1 MSQSPENDYALLSEV
16 VNKTTSAIIVVSEAG
31 IIDKANQAALDLL
44 GESSLQGRRWVEVI
58 SKVFRPRNDDGHE
71 ISTRD
76 GKRLQVTTVALSSGQ
91 LIQMNDLTETRLL
104 QDKLSHMERL
114 SSLGR
119 MAASLAHQIRTPLSA
134 AMLYAANLGNANLQ
148 PMARKRFQ
156 EKLVTRLEALEAQ
169 VSDILMFARSNE
181 QTVAQVDATQLVE
194 QACNNV
200 TAVLTKGG
208 AQMATQLDEGP
219 MTIMANS
226 TALTGALS
234 NLIANAV
241 EAGAKRIILK
251 LTRTNEAVIFSVAN
265 DGPKI
270 PDELKEKIFEPFYTS
285 KSSGTGLGLAV
296 VSAVTKV
303 HQGILSL
310 DEWNETFATVF
321 NIAIPLFVPEQNETI
336 QQAEPSQTM
345 AKAKSQEQAHGS
357 ALNQSQGSALGQSQ
371 SSSVS
376 SSQSTAIGASQG
388 ASFSQGQGSELEQAP
403 GTHSMQ
409 GMSLTHSS
417 EHRASAIGH
426 NNEMLHGS
434 SSVLGAAQ
442 DIGYGSQM
450 ASSFEVGEAHN
461 ANSQGSGYGHAMD
474 QGYDRSPN
482 NLGQA
487 NHELS
492 TMGQSSWEQMGSAM
506 PSSDDN
512 RGSLNE
518 LSAHSDSLSALE
530 DLGLVGNDNIAQNHL
545 GSSEDIIS
553 RTHGHIMGIGNIQGA
568 NALRLGD
575 HNELPDE
582 LNSLADGIAM
592 QQQAAA
598 IFSQDN
604 IIKTSA
610 YVSDNGVKQSGA
622 VFAHNQG
629 LSGSN
634 DNLSPSSFG
643 SLPQTA
649 EGISKQ
655 AANEANNATSQAFAA
670 YARKRQQQVAAEQ
683 AAHEQQHSEKTKDGF
698 THVEINV
705 HNHHKI
711 N

>member
-1 MSQSPENDYALLSEV
+1 MSQSQENDYALLQEV
-16 VNKTTSAIIVVSEAG
+16 VNNTTSAIIVVSETG
-31 IIDKANQAALDLL
+31 VIVKANQSALNLL
-44 GESSLQGRRWVEVI
+44 GEETLQGRRWVEVI

-76 GKRLQVTTVALSSGQ
+76 GKRLQVTTVSLSSGQ

-156 EKLVTRLEALEAQ
+156 EKLVSRLEALEAQ

-181 QTVAQVDATQLVE
+181 QTVALIDASQLVE

-208 AQMATQLDEGP
+208 AQMATQIDEGP
-219 MTIMANS
+219 MSIMGNA

-251 LTRTNEAVIFSVAN
+251 LTRTKEAVVFSVAN
-265 DGPKI
+265 DGPRI

-303 HQGILSL
+303 HQGVLSL

-321 NIAIPLFVPEQNETI
+321 NITIPLFESDQVVSNSAPENSVSNHGELAANNSQASSANQDAQDMNSPSANE
-336 QQAEPSQTM
+336 ASVNEPSINEP
-345 AKAKSQEQAHGS
+345 SINEQ
-357 ALNQSQGSALGQSQ
+357 Q
-371 SSSVS
+371 
-376 SSQSTAIGASQG
+376 I
-388 ASFSQGQGSELEQAP
+388 
-403 GTHSMQ
+403 SMLR
-409 GMSLTHSS
+409 G
-417 EHRASAIGH
+417 
-426 NNEMLHGS
+426 
-434 SSVLGAAQ
+434 AQ
-442 DIGYGSQM
+442 DKMGLTAQDEHHSHIIGIGTIEGTKSIR
-450 ASSFEVGEAHN
+450 VVN
-461 ANSQGSGYGHAMD
+461 ADSDTDIENSK
-474 QGYDRSPN
+474 
-482 NLGQA
+482 L
-487 NHELS
+487 
-492 TMGQSSWEQMGSAM
+492 
-506 PSSDDN
+506 
-512 RGSLNE
+512 GSL
-518 LSAHSDSLSALE
+518 
-530 DLGLVGNDNIAQNHL
+530 
-545 GSSEDIIS
+545 SED
-553 RTHGHIMGIGNIQGA
+553 
-568 NALRLGD
+568 
-575 HNELPDE
+575 
-582 LNSLADGIAM
+582 IAM

-598 IFSQDN
+598 IFNQNHYANEN
-604 IIKTSA
+604 IISEDKSL
-610 YVSDNGVKQSGA
+610 QSGA
-622 VFAHNQG
+622 SFAH
-629 LSGSN
+629 SSAFSHN
-634 DNLSPSSFG
+634 DNLSTPSFG
-643 SLPQTA
+643 SLPPTA

-670 YARKRQQQVAAEQ
+670 YARKHQQQFAAQKAALEQ
-683 AAHEQQHSEKTKDGF
+683 TKTDSLNDGF
-698 THVEINV
+698 THVEIDV
-705 HNHHKI
+705 PHRHKI

>member
-1 MSQSPENDYALLSEV
+1 MSQSQENDYALLQEV
-16 VNKTTSAIIVVSEAG
+16 VNNTTSAIIVVSETG
-31 IIDKANQAALDLL
+31 VIVKANQSALNLL
-44 GESSLQGRRWVEVI
+44 GEETLQGRRWVEVI

-76 GKRLQVTTVALSSGQ
+76 GKRLQVTTVSLSSGQ

-156 EKLVTRLEALEAQ
+156 EKLVSRLEALEAQ

-181 QTVAQVDATQLVE
+181 QTVALIDASQLVE

-208 AQMATQLDEGP
+208 AQMATQIDEGP
-219 MTIMANS
+219 MSIMGNA

-251 LTRTNEAVIFSVAN
+251 LTRTKEAVVFSVAN
-265 DGPKI
+265 DGPRI

-303 HQGILSL
+303 HQGVLSL

-321 NIAIPLFVPEQNETI
+321 NIAIPLFESDQVVSNSAPENSVSNHGELAANNS
-336 QQAEPSQTM
+336 QASNANQDAPDMNSPSVNEPSING
-345 AKAKSQEQAHGS
+345 AGVNEPSINEQQIS
-357 ALNQSQGSALGQSQ
+357 MLR
-371 SSSVS
+371 
-376 SSQSTAIGASQG
+376 GAQDKMG
-388 ASFSQGQGSELEQAP
+388 L
-403 GTHSMQ
+403 
-409 GMSLTHSS
+409 
-417 EHRASAIGH
+417 
-426 NNEMLHGS
+426 
-434 SSVLGAAQ
+434 AAQ
-442 DIGYGSQM
+442 DEHHSHIIGIGTIEGTKSIR
-450 ASSFEVGEAHN
+450 VVN
-461 ANSQGSGYGHAMD
+461 ADSDTDIENSK
-474 QGYDRSPN
+474 
-482 NLGQA
+482 L
-487 NHELS
+487 
-492 TMGQSSWEQMGSAM
+492 
-506 PSSDDN
+506 
-512 RGSLNE
+512 GSL
-518 LSAHSDSLSALE
+518 
-530 DLGLVGNDNIAQNHL
+530 
-545 GSSEDIIS
+545 SED
-553 RTHGHIMGIGNIQGA
+553 
-568 NALRLGD
+568 
-575 HNELPDE
+575 
-582 LNSLADGIAM
+582 IAM

-598 IFSQDN
+598 IFNQNHYANEN
-604 IIKTSA
+604 IISEDKSL
-610 YVSDNGVKQSGA
+610 QSGA
-622 VFAHNQG
+622 SFAH
-629 LSGSN
+629 SSAFSHN
-634 DNLSPSSFG
+634 DNLSTPSFG
-643 SLPQTA
+643 SLPPTA

-670 YARKRQQQVAAEQ
+670 YARKHQQQFAAQKAALEQ
-683 AAHEQQHSEKTKDGF
+683 TKTDSLNDGF
-698 THVEINV
+698 THVEIDV
-705 HNHHKI
+705 PHRHKI

>member
-1 MSQSPENDYALLSEV
+1 MSQSQENDYALLQEV
-16 VNKTTSAIIVVSEAG
+16 VNNTTSAIIVVSETG
-31 IIDKANQAALDLL
+31 VIVKANQSALNLL
-44 GESSLQGRRWVEVI
+44 GEETLQGRRWVEVI

-76 GKRLQVTTVALSSGQ
+76 GKRLQVTTVSLSSGQ

-156 EKLVTRLEALEAQ
+156 EKLVSRLEALEAQ

-181 QTVAQVDATQLVE
+181 QTVALIDASQLVE

-208 AQMATQLDEGP
+208 AQMATQIDEGP
-219 MTIMANS
+219 MSIMGNA

-251 LTRTNEAVIFSVAN
+251 LTRTKEAVVFSVAN
-265 DGPKI
+265 DGPRI

-303 HQGILSL
+303 HQGVLSL

-321 NIAIPLFVPEQNETI
+321 NIAIPLFESDQVVANSAPENSVSNNGELAANNS
-336 QQAEPSQTM
+336 QASSANQDAQDMNSPSANGASVNEPSI
-345 AKAKSQEQAHGS
+345 
-357 ALNQSQGSALGQSQ
+357 N
-371 SSSVS
+371 
-376 SSQSTAIGASQG
+376 GASVNEPSING
-388 ASFSQGQGSELEQAP
+388 ASVNEPSINEQQI
-403 GTHSMQ
+403 SMLRGAQ
-409 GMSLTHSS
+409 DKMGL
-417 EHRASAIGH
+417 
-426 NNEMLHGS
+426 
-434 SSVLGAAQ
+434 AAQ
-442 DIGYGSQM
+442 DEHHSHIIGIGTIEGTKSIR
-450 ASSFEVGEAHN
+450 VVN
-461 ANSQGSGYGHAMD
+461 ADSDTDIENSK
-474 QGYDRSPN
+474 
-482 NLGQA
+482 L
-487 NHELS
+487 
-492 TMGQSSWEQMGSAM
+492 
-506 PSSDDN
+506 
-512 RGSLNE
+512 GSL
-518 LSAHSDSLSALE
+518 
-530 DLGLVGNDNIAQNHL
+530 
-545 GSSEDIIS
+545 SED
-553 RTHGHIMGIGNIQGA
+553 
-568 NALRLGD
+568 
-575 HNELPDE
+575 
-582 LNSLADGIAM
+582 IAM

-598 IFSQDN
+598 IFNQNHYANEN
-604 IIKTSA
+604 IISEDKSL
-610 YVSDNGVKQSGA
+610 QSGA
-622 VFAHNQG
+622 SFAH
-629 LSGSN
+629 SSAFSHN
-634 DNLSPSSFG
+634 DNLSTPSFG
-643 SLPQTA
+643 SLPPTA

-670 YARKRQQQVAAEQ
+670 YARKHQQQFAAQKAALEQ
-683 AAHEQQHSEKTKDGF
+683 TKTDSLNDGF
-698 THVEINV
+698 THVEIDV
-705 HNHHKI
+705 PHRHKI

>member
-1 MSQSPENDYALLSEV
+1 MSQSQENDYALLQEV
-16 VNKTTSAIIVVSEAG
+16 VNNTTSAIIVVSETG
-31 IIDKANQAALDLL
+31 VIVKANQSALNLL
-44 GESSLQGRRWVEVI
+44 GEETLQGRRWVEVI

-76 GKRLQVTTVALSSGQ
+76 GKRLQVTTVSLSSGQ

-156 EKLVTRLEALEAQ
+156 EKLVSRLEALEAQ

-181 QTVAQVDATQLVE
+181 QTVALIDASQLVE

-208 AQMATQLDEGP
+208 AQMATQIDEGP
-219 MTIMANS
+219 MSIMGNA

-251 LTRTNEAVIFSVAN
+251 LTRTKEAVVFSVAN
-265 DGPKI
+265 DGPRI

-303 HQGILSL
+303 HQGVLSL

-321 NIAIPLFVPEQNETI
+321 NIAIPLFESDQVVSNSAPENSVSNNGELAANNSQASSANQDAQDMNSPSVNE
-336 QQAEPSQTM
+336 ASVNEPSI
-345 AKAKSQEQAHGS
+345 
-357 ALNQSQGSALGQSQ
+357 N
-371 SSSVS
+371 
-376 SSQSTAIGASQG
+376 GASVNEPSING
-388 ASFSQGQGSELEQAP
+388 AGVNEPSINEQQI
-403 GTHSMQ
+403 SMLRGAQ
-409 GMSLTHSS
+409 DKMGL
-417 EHRASAIGH
+417 
-426 NNEMLHGS
+426 
-434 SSVLGAAQ
+434 AAQ
-442 DIGYGSQM
+442 DEHHSHIIGIGTIEGTKSIR
-450 ASSFEVGEAHN
+450 VVN
-461 ANSQGSGYGHAMD
+461 ADSDTDIENSK
-474 QGYDRSPN
+474 
-482 NLGQA
+482 L
-487 NHELS
+487 
-492 TMGQSSWEQMGSAM
+492 
-506 PSSDDN
+506 
-512 RGSLNE
+512 GSL
-518 LSAHSDSLSALE
+518 
-530 DLGLVGNDNIAQNHL
+530 
-545 GSSEDIIS
+545 SED
-553 RTHGHIMGIGNIQGA
+553 
-568 NALRLGD
+568 
-575 HNELPDE
+575 
-582 LNSLADGIAM
+582 IAM

-598 IFSQDN
+598 IFNQNHYANEN
-604 IIKTSA
+604 IISEDKSL
-610 YVSDNGVKQSGA
+610 QSGA
-622 VFAHNQG
+622 SFAH
-629 LSGSN
+629 SSAFSHN
-634 DNLSPSSFG
+634 DNLSTPSFG
-643 SLPQTA
+643 SLPPTA

-670 YARKRQQQVAAEQ
+670 YARKHQQQFAAQKAALEQ
-683 AAHEQQHSEKTKDGF
+683 TKTDSLNDGF
-698 THVEINV
+698 THVEIDV
-705 HNHHKI
+705 QHRHKI

>member
-1 MSQSPENDYALLSEV
+1 MSQSQENDYALLQEV
-16 VNKTTSAIIVVSEAG
+16 VNNTTSAIIVVSETG
-31 IIDKANQAALDLL
+31 VIVKANQSALNLL
-44 GESSLQGRRWVEVI
+44 GEETLQGRRWVEVI

-76 GKRLQVTTVALSSGQ
+76 GKRLQVTTVSLSSGQ

-156 EKLVTRLEALEAQ
+156 EKLVSRLEALEAQ

-181 QTVAQVDATQLVE
+181 QTVALIDASQLVE

-208 AQMATQLDEGP
+208 AQMATQIDEGP
-219 MTIMANS
+219 MSIMGNA

-251 LTRTNEAVIFSVAN
+251 LTRTKEAVVFSVAN
-265 DGPKI
+265 DGPRI

-303 HQGILSL
+303 HQGVLSL

-321 NIAIPLFVPEQNETI
+321 NIAIPLFESDQVVSNSAPENSVSNYGELAANNSQASSANQDAQDMNSPSVNE
-336 QQAEPSQTM
+336 ASVNGEGLNGASVNEPSIN
-345 AKAKSQEQAHGS
+345 EQQIS
-357 ALNQSQGSALGQSQ
+357 MLR
-371 SSSVS
+371 
-376 SSQSTAIGASQG
+376 GAQDKMG
-388 ASFSQGQGSELEQAP
+388 L
-403 GTHSMQ
+403 
-409 GMSLTHSS
+409 
-417 EHRASAIGH
+417 
-426 NNEMLHGS
+426 
-434 SSVLGAAQ
+434 AAQ
-442 DIGYGSQM
+442 DEHHSHIIGIGTIEGTKSIR
-450 ASSFEVGEAHN
+450 VVN
-461 ANSQGSGYGHAMD
+461 ADSDTDIENSK
-474 QGYDRSPN
+474 
-482 NLGQA
+482 L
-487 NHELS
+487 
-492 TMGQSSWEQMGSAM
+492 
-506 PSSDDN
+506 
-512 RGSLNE
+512 GSL
-518 LSAHSDSLSALE
+518 
-530 DLGLVGNDNIAQNHL
+530 
-545 GSSEDIIS
+545 SED
-553 RTHGHIMGIGNIQGA
+553 
-568 NALRLGD
+568 
-575 HNELPDE
+575 
-582 LNSLADGIAM
+582 IAM

-598 IFSQDN
+598 IFNQNHYANEN
-604 IIKTSA
+604 IISEDKSL
-610 YVSDNGVKQSGA
+610 QSGA
-622 VFAHNQG
+622 SFAH
-629 LSGSN
+629 SSAFSHN
-634 DNLSPSSFG
+634 DNLSTPSFG
-643 SLPQTA
+643 SLPPTA

-670 YARKRQQQVAAEQ
+670 YARKHQQQFAAQKAALEQ
-683 AAHEQQHSEKTKDGF
+683 TKTDSLNDGF
-698 THVEINV
+698 THVEIDV
-705 HNHHKI
+705 PHRHKI

>member
-1 MSQSPENDYALLSEV
+1 MSQSQENDYALLQEV
-16 VNKTTSAIIVVSEAG
+16 VNNTTSAIIVVSETG
-31 IIDKANQAALDLL
+31 VIVKANQSALNLL
-44 GESSLQGRRWVEVI
+44 GEETLQGRRWVEVI

-76 GKRLQVTTVALSSGQ
+76 GKRLQVTTVSLSSGQ

-156 EKLVTRLEALEAQ
+156 EKLVSRLEALEAQ

-181 QTVAQVDATQLVE
+181 QTVALIDASQLVE

-208 AQMATQLDEGP
+208 AQMATQIDEGP
-219 MTIMANS
+219 MSIMGNA

-251 LTRTNEAVIFSVAN
+251 LTRTKEAVVFSVAN
-265 DGPKI
+265 DGPRI

-303 HQGILSL
+303 HQGVLSL

-321 NIAIPLFVPEQNETI
+321 NIAIPLFESDQVVANSAPENSVSNNGELAANNSQASSANQDAQDMNSPSANE
-336 QQAEPSQTM
+336 ASVNEPSI
-345 AKAKSQEQAHGS
+345 
-357 ALNQSQGSALGQSQ
+357 N
-371 SSSVS
+371 
-376 SSQSTAIGASQG
+376 GASVNEPSING
-388 ASFSQGQGSELEQAP
+388 AGVNEPSINEQQI
-403 GTHSMQ
+403 SMLRGAQ
-409 GMSLTHSS
+409 DKMGL
-417 EHRASAIGH
+417 
-426 NNEMLHGS
+426 
-434 SSVLGAAQ
+434 AAQ
-442 DIGYGSQM
+442 DEHHSHIIGIGTIEGTKSIR
-450 ASSFEVGEAHN
+450 VVN
-461 ANSQGSGYGHAMD
+461 ADSDTDIENSK
-474 QGYDRSPN
+474 
-482 NLGQA
+482 L
-487 NHELS
+487 
-492 TMGQSSWEQMGSAM
+492 
-506 PSSDDN
+506 
-512 RGSLNE
+512 GSL
-518 LSAHSDSLSALE
+518 
-530 DLGLVGNDNIAQNHL
+530 
-545 GSSEDIIS
+545 SED
-553 RTHGHIMGIGNIQGA
+553 
-568 NALRLGD
+568 
-575 HNELPDE
+575 
-582 LNSLADGIAM
+582 IAM

-598 IFSQDN
+598 IFNQNHYANEN
-604 IIKTSA
+604 IISEDKSL
-610 YVSDNGVKQSGA
+610 QSGA
-622 VFAHNQG
+622 SFAH
-629 LSGSN
+629 SSAFSHN
-634 DNLSPSSFG
+634 DNLSTPSFG
-643 SLPQTA
+643 SLPPTA

-670 YARKRQQQVAAEQ
+670 YARKHQQQFAAQKAALEQ
-683 AAHEQQHSEKTKDGF
+683 TKTDSLNDGF
-698 THVEINV
+698 THVEIDV
-705 HNHHKI
+705 PHRHKI

>member
-1 MSQSPENDYALLSEV
+1 MSRSQENDYALLQEV
-16 VNKTTSAIIVVSEAG
+16 VNNTTSAIIVVSETG
-31 IIDKANQAALDLL
+31 VIVKANQSALNLL
-44 GESSLQGRRWVEVI
+44 GEETLQGRRWVEVI

-76 GKRLQVTTVALSSGQ
+76 GKRLQVTTVSLSSGQ

-156 EKLVTRLEALEAQ
+156 EKLVSRLEALEAQ

-181 QTVAQVDATQLVE
+181 QTVALIDASQLVE

-208 AQMATQLDEGP
+208 AQMATQIDEGP
-219 MTIMANS
+219 MSIMGNA

-251 LTRTNEAVIFSVAN
+251 LTRTKEAVVFSVAN
-265 DGPKI
+265 DGPRI

-303 HQGILSL
+303 HQGVLSL

-321 NIAIPLFVPEQNETI
+321 NIAIPLFESDQVVSNSAPENSVSNNGELAANNS
-336 QQAEPSQTM
+336 QASSANQDAQDMNSPSANGASVNGEGLNGASVNEPSIN
-345 AKAKSQEQAHGS
+345 EQQIS
-357 ALNQSQGSALGQSQ
+357 MLR
-371 SSSVS
+371 
-376 SSQSTAIGASQG
+376 GAQDKMG
-388 ASFSQGQGSELEQAP
+388 L
-403 GTHSMQ
+403 
-409 GMSLTHSS
+409 
-417 EHRASAIGH
+417 
-426 NNEMLHGS
+426 
-434 SSVLGAAQ
+434 AAQ
-442 DIGYGSQM
+442 DEHHSHIIGIGTIEGTKSIR
-450 ASSFEVGEAHN
+450 VVN
-461 ANSQGSGYGHAMD
+461 ADSDTDIENSK
-474 QGYDRSPN
+474 
-482 NLGQA
+482 L
-487 NHELS
+487 
-492 TMGQSSWEQMGSAM
+492 
-506 PSSDDN
+506 
-512 RGSLNE
+512 GSL
-518 LSAHSDSLSALE
+518 
-530 DLGLVGNDNIAQNHL
+530 
-545 GSSEDIIS
+545 SED
-553 RTHGHIMGIGNIQGA
+553 
-568 NALRLGD
+568 
-575 HNELPDE
+575 
-582 LNSLADGIAM
+582 IAM

-598 IFSQDN
+598 IFNQNHYANEN
-604 IIKTSA
+604 IISEDKSL
-610 YVSDNGVKQSGA
+610 QSGA
-622 VFAHNQG
+622 SFAH
-629 LSGSN
+629 SSAFSHN
-634 DNLSPSSFG
+634 DNLSTPSFG
-643 SLPQTA
+643 SLPPTA

-670 YARKRQQQVAAEQ
+670 YARKHQQQFAAQKAALEQ
-683 AAHEQQHSEKTKDGF
+683 TKTDSLNDGF
-698 THVEINV
+698 THVEIDV
-705 HNHHKI
+705 PHRHKI

>member
-1 MSQSPENDYALLSEV
+1 MSQSQENDYALLQEV
-16 VNKTTSAIIVVSEAG
+16 VNNTTSAIIVVSETG
-31 IIDKANQAALDLL
+31 VIVKANQSALNLL
-44 GESSLQGRRWVEVI
+44 GEETLQGRRWVEVI

-76 GKRLQVTTVALSSGQ
+76 GKRLQVTTVSLSSGQ

-156 EKLVTRLEALEAQ
+156 EKLVSRLEALEAQ

-181 QTVAQVDATQLVE
+181 QTVALIDASQLVE

-208 AQMATQLDEGP
+208 AQMATQIDEGP
-219 MTIMANS
+219 MSIMGNA

-251 LTRTNEAVIFSVAN
+251 LTRTKEAVVFSVAN
-265 DGPKI
+265 DGPRI

-303 HQGILSL
+303 HQGVLSL

-321 NIAIPLFVPEQNETI
+321 NIAIPLFESDQVVSNSAPENSVSNNGELAANNS
-336 QQAEPSQTM
+336 QASSANQDAPDMNSPSANGASVNEPSING
-345 AKAKSQEQAHGS
+345 AGVNESSINEQQIS
-357 ALNQSQGSALGQSQ
+357 MLR
-371 SSSVS
+371 
-376 SSQSTAIGASQG
+376 GAQDKMG
-388 ASFSQGQGSELEQAP
+388 L
-403 GTHSMQ
+403 
-409 GMSLTHSS
+409 
-417 EHRASAIGH
+417 
-426 NNEMLHGS
+426 
-434 SSVLGAAQ
+434 AAQ
-442 DIGYGSQM
+442 DEHHSHIIGIGTIEGTKSIR
-450 ASSFEVGEAHN
+450 VVN
-461 ANSQGSGYGHAMD
+461 ADSDTDIENSK
-474 QGYDRSPN
+474 
-482 NLGQA
+482 L
-487 NHELS
+487 
-492 TMGQSSWEQMGSAM
+492 
-506 PSSDDN
+506 
-512 RGSLNE
+512 GSL
-518 LSAHSDSLSALE
+518 
-530 DLGLVGNDNIAQNHL
+530 
-545 GSSEDIIS
+545 SED
-553 RTHGHIMGIGNIQGA
+553 
-568 NALRLGD
+568 
-575 HNELPDE
+575 
-582 LNSLADGIAM
+582 IAM

-598 IFSQDN
+598 IFNQNHYANEN
-604 IIKTSA
+604 IISEDKSL
-610 YVSDNGVKQSGA
+610 QSGA
-622 VFAHNQG
+622 SFAH
-629 LSGSN
+629 SSAFSHN
-634 DNLSPSSFG
+634 DNLSTPSFG
-643 SLPQTA
+643 SLPPTA

-670 YARKRQQQVAAEQ
+670 YARKHQQQFAAQKAALEQ
-683 AAHEQQHSEKTKDGF
+683 TKTDSLNDGF
-698 THVEINV
+698 THVEIDV
-705 HNHHKI
+705 PHRHKI

>member
-1 MSQSPENDYALLSEV
+1 MSQSQENDYALLLEV
-16 VNKTTSAIIVVSEAG
+16 VNNTTSAIIVVSETG
-31 IIDKANQAALDLL
+31 VIVKANQSALNLL
-44 GESSLQGRRWVEVI
+44 GEETLQGRRWVEVI

-76 GKRLQVTTVALSSGQ
+76 GKRLQVTTVSLSSGQ

-156 EKLVTRLEALEAQ
+156 EKLVSRLEALEAQ

-181 QTVAQVDATQLVE
+181 QTVALIDASQLVD

-208 AQMATQLDEGP
+208 AQMATQIDEGP
-219 MTIMANS
+219 MSIMGNA

-251 LTRTNEAVIFSVAN
+251 LTRTKEAVVFSVAN
-265 DGPKI
+265 DGPRI

-303 HQGILSL
+303 HQGVLSL

-321 NIAIPLFVPEQNETI
+321 NIAIPLFESDHVVVNSAPENTVSNNGELAVNNS
-336 QQAEPSQTM
+336 QASSANQDAPDMNSPS
-345 AKAKSQEQAHGS
+345 A
-357 ALNQSQGSALGQSQ
+357 N
-371 SSSVS
+371 
-376 SSQSTAIGASQG
+376 GASLNG
-388 ASFSQGQGSELEQAP
+388 
-403 GTHSMQ
+403 
-409 GMSLTHSS
+409 
-417 EHRASAIGH
+417 ASAIGPSI
-426 NNEMLHGS
+426 NEQQISMLRG
-434 SSVLGAAQ
+434 AQ
-442 DIGYGSQM
+442 DKMGLASQDEHHSHIIGIGTIEGTKSLR
-450 ASSFEVGEAHN
+450 VVN
-461 ANSQGSGYGHAMD
+461 ADSDTNIENSKI
-474 QGYDRSPN
+474 
-482 NLGQA
+482 
-487 NHELS
+487 
-492 TMGQSSWEQMGSAM
+492 
-506 PSSDDN
+506 
-512 RGSLNE
+512 GSL
-518 LSAHSDSLSALE
+518 
-530 DLGLVGNDNIAQNHL
+530 
-545 GSSEDIIS
+545 SED
-553 RTHGHIMGIGNIQGA
+553 
-568 NALRLGD
+568 
-575 HNELPDE
+575 
-582 LNSLADGIAM
+582 IAM

-598 IFSQDN
+598 IFDQN
-604 IIKTSA
+604 HYANEKIISEDKSL
-610 YVSDNGVKQSGA
+610 QSGA
-622 VFAHNQG
+622 SFAH
-629 LSGSN
+629 SSAFSHN
-634 DNLSPSSFG
+634 DNLSTPSFG
-643 SLPQTA
+643 SLPPTA

-670 YARKRQQQVAAEQ
+670 YARKHQQQFAAQKAALEQ
-683 AAHEQQHSEKTKDGF
+683 TKTDSLNDGF
-698 THVEINV
+698 THVEIDV
-705 HNHHKI
+705 QHHHKI

>member
-1 MSQSPENDYALLSEV
+1 MSQSQENDYALLQEV
-16 VNKTTSAIIVVSEAG
+16 VNNTTSAIIVVSETG
-31 IIDKANQAALDLL
+31 VIVKANQSALNLL
-44 GESSLQGRRWVEVI
+44 GEETLQGRRWVEVI

-76 GKRLQVTTVALSSGQ
+76 GKRLQVTTVSLSSGQ

-156 EKLVTRLEALEAQ
+156 EKLVSRLEALEAQ

-181 QTVAQVDATQLVE
+181 QTVALIDASQLVE

-208 AQMATQLDEGP
+208 AQMATQIDEGP
-219 MTIMANS
+219 MSIMGNA

-251 LTRTNEAVIFSVAN
+251 LTRTKEAVVFSVAN
-265 DGPKI
+265 DGPRI

-303 HQGILSL
+303 HQGVLSL

-321 NIAIPLFVPEQNETI
+321 NIAIPLFESDQVVANSAPENSVSNNGELAANNSQASSANQDAQDMNSPSVNE
-336 QQAEPSQTM
+336 ASVNEPSING
-345 AKAKSQEQAHGS
+345 AGVNEPSINEQQIS
-357 ALNQSQGSALGQSQ
+357 MLR
-371 SSSVS
+371 
-376 SSQSTAIGASQG
+376 GAQDKMG
-388 ASFSQGQGSELEQAP
+388 L
-403 GTHSMQ
+403 
-409 GMSLTHSS
+409 
-417 EHRASAIGH
+417 
-426 NNEMLHGS
+426 
-434 SSVLGAAQ
+434 AAQ
-442 DIGYGSQM
+442 DEHHSHIIGIGTIEGTKSIR
-450 ASSFEVGEAHN
+450 VVN
-461 ANSQGSGYGHAMD
+461 ADSDTDIENSK
-474 QGYDRSPN
+474 
-482 NLGQA
+482 L
-487 NHELS
+487 
-492 TMGQSSWEQMGSAM
+492 
-506 PSSDDN
+506 
-512 RGSLNE
+512 GSL
-518 LSAHSDSLSALE
+518 
-530 DLGLVGNDNIAQNHL
+530 
-545 GSSEDIIS
+545 SED
-553 RTHGHIMGIGNIQGA
+553 
-568 NALRLGD
+568 
-575 HNELPDE
+575 
-582 LNSLADGIAM
+582 IAM

-598 IFSQDN
+598 IFNQNHYANEN
-604 IIKTSA
+604 IISEDKSL
-610 YVSDNGVKQSGA
+610 QSGA
-622 VFAHNQG
+622 SFAH
-629 LSGSN
+629 SSAFSHN
-634 DNLSPSSFG
+634 DNLSTPSFG
-643 SLPQTA
+643 SLPPTA

-670 YARKRQQQVAAEQ
+670 YARKHQQQFAAQKAALEQ
-683 AAHEQQHSEKTKDGF
+683 TKTDSLNDGF
-698 THVEINV
+698 THVEIDV
-705 HNHHKI
+705 PHRHKI

>member
-1 MSQSPENDYALLSEV
+1 MSQSQENDYALLQEV
-16 VNKTTSAIIVVSEAG
+16 VNNTTSAIIVVSETG
-31 IIDKANQAALDLL
+31 VIVKANQSALNLL
-44 GESSLQGRRWVEVI
+44 GEETLQGRRWVEVI

-76 GKRLQVTTVALSSGQ
+76 GKRLQVTTVSLSSGQ

-156 EKLVTRLEALEAQ
+156 EKLVSRLEALEAQ

-181 QTVAQVDATQLVE
+181 QTVALIDASQLVE

-208 AQMATQLDEGP
+208 AQMATQIDEGP
-219 MTIMANS
+219 MSIMGNA

-251 LTRTNEAVIFSVAN
+251 LTRTKEAVVFSVAN
-265 DGPKI
+265 DGPRI

-303 HQGILSL
+303 HQGVLSL

-321 NIAIPLFVPEQNETI
+321 NIAIPLFESDQVVANSAPENTVSNNGELAANNS
-336 QQAEPSQTM
+336 QASSANQDAPGMNSPSVNEPSVNG
-345 AKAKSQEQAHGS
+345 A
-357 ALNQSQGSALGQSQ
+357 ALNEPSINEQQISMLR
-371 SSSVS
+371 
-376 SSQSTAIGASQG
+376 GAQDKMG
-388 ASFSQGQGSELEQAP
+388 L
-403 GTHSMQ
+403 
-409 GMSLTHSS
+409 
-417 EHRASAIGH
+417 
-426 NNEMLHGS
+426 
-434 SSVLGAAQ
+434 AAQ
-442 DIGYGSQM
+442 DEHHSHIIGIGTIEGTKSLR
-450 ASSFEVGEAHN
+450 VVN
-461 ANSQGSGYGHAMD
+461 ADS
-474 QGYDRSPN
+474 
-482 NLGQA
+482 
-487 NHELS
+487 
-492 TMGQSSWEQMGSAM
+492 
-506 PSSDDN
+506 DN
-512 RGSLNE
+512 RIETSKIGSL
-518 LSAHSDSLSALE
+518 
-530 DLGLVGNDNIAQNHL
+530 
-545 GSSEDIIS
+545 SED
-553 RTHGHIMGIGNIQGA
+553 
-568 NALRLGD
+568 
-575 HNELPDE
+575 
-582 LNSLADGIAM
+582 IAM

-598 IFSQDN
+598 IFNQNHYANDN
-604 IIKTSA
+604 IISEDKSL
-610 YVSDNGVKQSGA
+610 QSGA
-622 VFAHNQG
+622 SFAH
-629 LSGSN
+629 SSAFSHN
-634 DNLSPSSFG
+634 DNLSTPSFG
-643 SLPQTA
+643 SLPPTA

-670 YARKRQQQVAAEQ
+670 YARKHQQQFAAQKAALEQ
-683 AAHEQQHSEKTKDGF
+683 TKTDSLNDGF
-698 THVEINV
+698 THVEIDV
-705 HNHHKI
+705 QHRHKI

>member
-1 MSQSPENDYALLSEV
+1 MSQSQENDYALLQEV
-16 VNKTTSAIIVVSEAG
+16 VNNTTSAIIVVSETG
-31 IIDKANQAALDLL
+31 VIVKANQSALNLL
-44 GESSLQGRRWVEVI
+44 GEETLQGRRWVEVI

-76 GKRLQVTTVALSSGQ
+76 GKRLQVTTVSLSSGQ

-156 EKLVTRLEALEAQ
+156 EKLVSRLEALEAQ

-181 QTVAQVDATQLVE
+181 QTVALIDASQLVE

-208 AQMATQLDEGP
+208 AQMATQIDEGP
-219 MTIMANS
+219 MSIMGNA

-251 LTRTNEAVIFSVAN
+251 LTRTKEAVVFSVAN
-265 DGPKI
+265 DGPRI

-303 HQGILSL
+303 HQGVLSL

-321 NIAIPLFVPEQNETI
+321 NIAIPLFESDQVVANSAPENSVSNNGELAANNSQASSANQDAQDMNSPSVNE
-336 QQAEPSQTM
+336 ASVNEPSI
-345 AKAKSQEQAHGS
+345 
-357 ALNQSQGSALGQSQ
+357 N
-371 SSSVS
+371 
-376 SSQSTAIGASQG
+376 GASVNEPSING
-388 ASFSQGQGSELEQAP
+388 AGVNEPSINEQQI
-403 GTHSMQ
+403 SMLRGAQ
-409 GMSLTHSS
+409 DKMGL
-417 EHRASAIGH
+417 
-426 NNEMLHGS
+426 
-434 SSVLGAAQ
+434 AAQ
-442 DIGYGSQM
+442 DEHHSHIIGIGTIEGTKSLR
-450 ASSFEVGEAHN
+450 VVN
-461 ANSQGSGYGHAMD
+461 ADSDTDIENSK
-474 QGYDRSPN
+474 
-482 NLGQA
+482 L
-487 NHELS
+487 
-492 TMGQSSWEQMGSAM
+492 
-506 PSSDDN
+506 
-512 RGSLNE
+512 GSL
-518 LSAHSDSLSALE
+518 
-530 DLGLVGNDNIAQNHL
+530 
-545 GSSEDIIS
+545 SED
-553 RTHGHIMGIGNIQGA
+553 
-568 NALRLGD
+568 
-575 HNELPDE
+575 
-582 LNSLADGIAM
+582 IAM

-598 IFSQDN
+598 IFNQNHYANEN
-604 IIKTSA
+604 IISEDKSL
-610 YVSDNGVKQSGA
+610 QSGA
-622 VFAHNQG
+622 SFAH
-629 LSGSN
+629 SSAFSHN
-634 DNLSPSSFG
+634 DNLSTPSFG
-643 SLPQTA
+643 SLPPTA

-670 YARKRQQQVAAEQ
+670 YARKHQQQFAAQKAALEQ
-683 AAHEQQHSEKTKDGF
+683 TKTDSLNDGF
-698 THVEINV
+698 THVEIDV
-705 HNHHKI
+705 PHRHKI

>member
-1 MSQSPENDYALLSEV
+1 MSQSQENDYALLLEV
-16 VNKTTSAIIVVSEAG
+16 VNNTTSAIIVVSETG
-31 IIDKANQAALDLL
+31 VIVKANQSALNLL
-44 GESSLQGRRWVEVI
+44 GEETLQGRRWVEVI

-76 GKRLQVTTVALSSGQ
+76 GKRLQVTTVSLSSGQ

-156 EKLVTRLEALEAQ
+156 EKLVSRLEALEAQ

-181 QTVAQVDATQLVE
+181 QTVALIDASQLVE

-208 AQMATQLDEGP
+208 AQMATQIDEGP
-219 MTIMANS
+219 MSIMGNA

-251 LTRTNEAVIFSVAN
+251 LTRTKEAVVFSVAN
-265 DGPKI
+265 DGPRI

-303 HQGILSL
+303 HQGVLSL

-321 NIAIPLFVPEQNETI
+321 NIAIPLFESDQVVANSAPENSVSNNGELAANNSQVSSANQDAPIMNSPSVNE
-336 QQAEPSQTM
+336 ASVNEPSINGPGLNEP
-345 AKAKSQEQAHGS
+345 SINEQQIS
-357 ALNQSQGSALGQSQ
+357 MLR
-371 SSSVS
+371 
-376 SSQSTAIGASQG
+376 GAQDKMG
-388 ASFSQGQGSELEQAP
+388 L
-403 GTHSMQ
+403 
-409 GMSLTHSS
+409 
-417 EHRASAIGH
+417 
-426 NNEMLHGS
+426 
-434 SSVLGAAQ
+434 AAQ
-442 DIGYGSQM
+442 DEHHSHIIGIGTIEGTKSLR
-450 ASSFEVGEAHN
+450 VVN
-461 ANSQGSGYGHAMD
+461 ADSDNSIETSKI
-474 QGYDRSPN
+474 
-482 NLGQA
+482 
-487 NHELS
+487 
-492 TMGQSSWEQMGSAM
+492 
-506 PSSDDN
+506 
-512 RGSLNE
+512 GSL
-518 LSAHSDSLSALE
+518 
-530 DLGLVGNDNIAQNHL
+530 
-545 GSSEDIIS
+545 SED
-553 RTHGHIMGIGNIQGA
+553 
-568 NALRLGD
+568 
-575 HNELPDE
+575 
-582 LNSLADGIAM
+582 IAM

-598 IFSQDN
+598 IFNQNHYANEN
-604 IIKTSA
+604 IISENKSL
-610 YVSDNGVKQSGA
+610 QSGA
-622 VFAHNQG
+622 SFAH
-629 LSGSN
+629 SSAFSHN
-634 DNLSPSSFG
+634 DNLSTPSFG
-643 SLPQTA
+643 SLPPTA

-670 YARKRQQQVAAEQ
+670 YARKHQQQFAAQKAALEQ
-683 AAHEQQHSEKTKDGF
+683 TKTDSLNDGF
-698 THVEINV
+698 THVEIDV
-705 HNHHKI
+705 PHRHKI

>member
-1 MSQSPENDYALLSEV
+1 MSQSQENDYALLQEV
-16 VNKTTSAIIVVSEAG
+16 VNNTTSAIIVVSETG
-31 IIDKANQAALDLL
+31 VIVKANQSALNLL
-44 GESSLQGRRWVEVI
+44 GEETLQGRRWVEVI

-76 GKRLQVTTVALSSGQ
+76 GKRLQVTTVSLSSGQ

-156 EKLVTRLEALEAQ
+156 EKLVSRLEALEAQ

-181 QTVAQVDATQLVE
+181 QTVALIDASQLVE

-208 AQMATQLDEGP
+208 AQMATQIDEGP
-219 MTIMANS
+219 MSIMGNA

-251 LTRTNEAVIFSVAN
+251 LTRTKEAVVFSVAN
-265 DGPKI
+265 DGPRI

-303 HQGILSL
+303 HQGVLSL

-321 NIAIPLFVPEQNETI
+321 NIAIPLFESDQVVSNSAPENSVSNNGELAANNS
-336 QQAEPSQTM
+336 QASSANQDAPDMNSPSANGASVNEPSI
-345 AKAKSQEQAHGS
+345 
-357 ALNQSQGSALGQSQ
+357 N
-371 SSSVS
+371 
-376 SSQSTAIGASQG
+376 GASVNEPSING
-388 ASFSQGQGSELEQAP
+388 AGVNEPSINEQQI
-403 GTHSMQ
+403 SMLRGAQ
-409 GMSLTHSS
+409 DKMGL
-417 EHRASAIGH
+417 
-426 NNEMLHGS
+426 
-434 SSVLGAAQ
+434 AAQ
-442 DIGYGSQM
+442 DEHHSHIIGIGTIEGTKSIR
-450 ASSFEVGEAHN
+450 VVN
-461 ANSQGSGYGHAMD
+461 ADSDTDIENSK
-474 QGYDRSPN
+474 
-482 NLGQA
+482 L
-487 NHELS
+487 
-492 TMGQSSWEQMGSAM
+492 
-506 PSSDDN
+506 
-512 RGSLNE
+512 GSL
-518 LSAHSDSLSALE
+518 
-530 DLGLVGNDNIAQNHL
+530 
-545 GSSEDIIS
+545 SED
-553 RTHGHIMGIGNIQGA
+553 
-568 NALRLGD
+568 
-575 HNELPDE
+575 
-582 LNSLADGIAM
+582 IAM

-598 IFSQDN
+598 IFNQNHYANEN
-604 IIKTSA
+604 IISEDKSL
-610 YVSDNGVKQSGA
+610 QSGA
-622 VFAHNQG
+622 SFAH
-629 LSGSN
+629 SSAFSHN
-634 DNLSPSSFG
+634 DNLSTPSFG
-643 SLPQTA
+643 SLPPTA

-670 YARKRQQQVAAEQ
+670 YARKHQQQFAAQKAALEQ
-683 AAHEQQHSEKTKDGF
+683 TKTDSLNDGF
-698 THVEINV
+698 THVEIDV
-705 HNHHKI
+705 PHRHKI

>member
-1 MSQSPENDYALLSEV
+1 MSQSQENDYALLQEV
-16 VNKTTSAIIVVSEAG
+16 VNNTTSAIIVVSETG
-31 IIDKANQAALDLL
+31 VIVKANQSALNLL
-44 GESSLQGRRWVEVI
+44 GEETLQGRRWVEVI

-76 GKRLQVTTVALSSGQ
+76 GKRLQVTTVSLSSGQ

-156 EKLVTRLEALEAQ
+156 EKLVSRLEALEAQ

-181 QTVAQVDATQLVE
+181 QTVALIDASQLVE

-208 AQMATQLDEGP
+208 AQMATQIDEGP
-219 MTIMANS
+219 MSIMGNA

-251 LTRTNEAVIFSVAN
+251 LTRTKEAVVFSVAN
-265 DGPKI
+265 DGPRI

-303 HQGILSL
+303 HQGVLSL

-321 NIAIPLFVPEQNETI
+321 NIAIPLFESDQVVANSAPENSVSNNGELAANNS
-336 QQAEPSQTM
+336 QASSANQDAQDMNSPSANGASVNEPSING
-345 AKAKSQEQAHGS
+345 AGVNEPSINEQ
-357 ALNQSQGSALGQSQ
+357 Q
-371 SSSVS
+371 
-376 SSQSTAIGASQG
+376 I
-388 ASFSQGQGSELEQAP
+388 
-403 GTHSMQ
+403 SMLR
-409 GMSLTHSS
+409 G
-417 EHRASAIGH
+417 
-426 NNEMLHGS
+426 
-434 SSVLGAAQ
+434 AQ
-442 DIGYGSQM
+442 DKMGLTAQDEHHSHIIGIGTIEGTKSIR
-450 ASSFEVGEAHN
+450 VVN
-461 ANSQGSGYGHAMD
+461 ADSDTDIENSK
-474 QGYDRSPN
+474 
-482 NLGQA
+482 L
-487 NHELS
+487 
-492 TMGQSSWEQMGSAM
+492 
-506 PSSDDN
+506 
-512 RGSLNE
+512 GSL
-518 LSAHSDSLSALE
+518 
-530 DLGLVGNDNIAQNHL
+530 
-545 GSSEDIIS
+545 SED
-553 RTHGHIMGIGNIQGA
+553 
-568 NALRLGD
+568 
-575 HNELPDE
+575 
-582 LNSLADGIAM
+582 IAM

-598 IFSQDN
+598 IFNQNHYANEN
-604 IIKTSA
+604 IISEDKSL
-610 YVSDNGVKQSGA
+610 QSGA
-622 VFAHNQG
+622 SFAH
-629 LSGSN
+629 SSAFSHN
-634 DNLSPSSFG
+634 DNLSTPSFG
-643 SLPQTA
+643 SLPPTA

-670 YARKRQQQVAAEQ
+670 YARKHQQQFAAQKAALEQ
-683 AAHEQQHSEKTKDGF
+683 TKTDSLNDGF
-698 THVEINV
+698 THVEIDV
-705 HNHHKI
+705 PHRHKI